1 MKKNARNTQ
10 RRSSW
15 FNPIFA
21 IAIVLALIGPLFNG
35 CKGDPPPNQEGG
47 TEIDARDTKNDPHVS
62 SPITIIP
69 PLLSCGESVTVRGFV
84 SGAKLRIY
92 VNGSEHGSDTG
103 QDPDRH
109 NIKVTPALVANDIV
123 EATQEVDGV
132 ESAKSPQ
139 VTALNHTEVY
149 PSGLPTPGIPFLPL
163 YECGVATYVDNL
175 PPGGRL
181 TVFDQAT
188 SGGTRTTIGAL
199 SGVEGG
205 QSIGIGPPFV
215 KDHFVSAQGEICS
228 DKSPFSATQQVQ
240 AAPTTIPAP
249 QTTGLYENGQLITV
263 NHLVNGAKVTIKAS
277 GSTVGGGGAPADH
290 VRFWLSRPLNSGES
304 VEISQEMC
312 PGSVGTGTETVQPC
326 SALPAPHIA
335 PPFPGDEVIYVID
348 PVPGSRIRVSSGGN
362 EIGDGG
368 GTEVRLT
375 RPLIDGEELIV
386 TQSLGNCTAQKAW
399 RVRVGRGL
407 DDPTVAGP
415 CGKVESFEYGHRDDS
430 ARRTTDVSSY
440 FNSPDS
446 SVSVPMNAVPL
457 HAVGRIPAGPGPFPL
472 VLIVHGNHDPTDPSY
487 PGYNYLLDLLAS
499 HCMIAVSV
507 EEDFLNGWVSGEMD
521 ARGIV
526 LLRHLQLW
534 REWNQ
539 TPGHRFFGKVD
550 LNKIGLAGHSR
561 GGEAVVAAH
570 RLNATDHN
578 PADPLQNFGFNIRAL
593 FSIAGVDGQFDSGA
607 ITLQGGAD
615 YYAMHGSHDGD
626 VSDFGALRMY
636 NRAYPVNNPTFNTK
650 GFVFVYG
657 ANHGQWNSQWET
669 CCESGLAPLPFPRIA
684 SADQKQIGKAYINSF
699 FRMSLQGNF
708 SYKHFL
714 NGDAGFASLPAA
726 IRIFQYQDPQRTFID
741 HYEEDSNTTTASLSG
756 ATNSA
761 SASFS
766 SHTNLSFAQN
776 NAPDFLWGQTNGLLL
791 KWQGSSNPEY
801 RINVAGKLKTLFDY
815 RYLAFHAGQ
824 THEEPSVFNN
834 PASNQDF
841 SVQLVFGGTVGPEVP
856 VSNYAQLHYPALTGL
871 HGGSNTKKSI
881 LRTVRIPF
889 ADLRPDTKLR
899 LRDVTEIVLRFN
911 RKASGSIAIDEIQFT
926 Q

>member
-1 MKKNARNTQ
+1 MNTNSQNAL
-10 RRSSW
+10 RRSTCR
-15 FNPIFA
+15 NA
-21 IAIVLALIGPLFNG
+21 IIALVIALTLIGTLLNG
-35 CKGDPPPNQEGG
+35 CGGDPPPNQEGG
-47 TEIDARDTKNDPHVS
+47 GEVRTPDVKPDPNVS

-69 PLLSCGESVTVRGFV
+69 PLLRCGESVTVRGFV
-84 SGAKLRIY
+84 AGSKLRIY
-92 VNGSEHGSDTG
+92 VNNVEHGSDIG
-103 QDPDRH
+103 HDPDHH
-109 NIKVTPALVANDIV
+109 NIKVTPALASGDVV
-123 EATQEVDGV
+123 TATQEVDGV
-132 ESAKSPQ
+132 ESAKSPE
-139 VTALNHTEVY
+139 VNVMDHTEVY

-175 PPGGRL
+175 PPGGKV
-181 TVFDQAT
+181 TVFDQPTA
-188 SGGTRTTIGAL
+188 SGTRSTIGGV
-199 SGVEGG
+199 SGVEQG

-215 KDHFVSAQGEICS
+215 KDHFVSAQADICG
-228 DKSPFSATQQVQ
+228 DLSPFSGQQQVQ
-240 AAPTTIPAP
+240 AAPTTIPTP
-249 QTTGLYENGQLITV
+249 HTTGLYENGQLITV
-263 NHLVNGAKVTIKAS
+263 NQLVNGARVTIKAS
-277 GSTVGGGGAPADH
+277 GSPVGGGGAPAEH
-290 VRFWLSRPLNSGES
+290 VRFWLSRQLNSGES

-312 PGSVGTGTETVQPC
+312 PGNVGTGTETVQPC
-326 SALPAPHIA
+326 SALPAPRIA
-335 PPFPGDEVIYVID
+335 PPFPGDEVIYVFD
-348 PVPGSRIRVSSGGN
+348 PVPGSRIRVFAGAN

-368 GTEVRLT
+368 GSEVRLT
-375 RPLIDGEELIV
+375 RPLVDGEELIV
-386 TQSLGNCTAQKAW
+386 TQSLGNCTAQNAW

-430 ARRTTDVSSY
+430 DKRTTDVTSY

-457 HAVGRIPAGPGPFPL
+457 HAVGRIPAGNGPFPL
-472 VLIVHGNHDPTDPSY
+472 VLIVHGNHTPTDPSY
-487 PGYNYLLDLLAS
+487 PGYDYLLDLLAS

-507 EEDFLNGWVSGEMD
+507 EEDFLNGHVGGEMD

-570 RLNATDHN
+570 RLNVTDHN
-578 PADPLQNFGFNIRAL
+578 PTNPLQNFGFNIRSL
-593 FSIAGVDGQFDSGA
+593 FSIAGVDGQFDGGE

-626 VSDFGALRMY
+626 VFDFGGLRMY
-636 NRAYPVNNPTFNTK
+636 NRAYPVSNPTFNTK

-669 CCESGLAPLPFPRIA
+669 CCEETLAPLPFPRIS

-699 FRMSLQGNF
+699 FLMSLRGNL

-726 IRIFQYQDPQRTFID
+726 IRVFQYQDPQRTFID
-741 HYEEDSNTTTASLSG
+741 HYQEDNNTATASLTG

-761 SASFS
+761 SSSFS
-766 SHTNLSFAQN
+766 SHLNLSFAQDD
-776 NAPDFLWGQTNGLLL
+776 APDFLWGETNGLLL
-791 KWQGSSNPEY
+791 KWQGNSNPEY
-801 RINVAGKLKTLFDY
+801 RINVAGKLNTLPDY

-834 PASNQDF
+834 PAANQDF
-841 SVQLVFGGTVGPEVP
+841 SVQLVFGGTAGPEVP
-856 VSNYAQLHYPALTGL
+856 VSTYAQLRYPATTGPWF
-871 HGGSNTKKSI
+871 GINTKKSI